1 MEEII
6 LKKLEQIEKNS
17 LLASKNILNVEDV
30 ALLTGLSVST
40 IYKLTHSRQIP
51 FYKPCG
57 KVVFF
62 DKREIED
69 WLKAN
74 RVSTADEISQKAQ
87 SFCMKPR
94 KS

>member
-1 MEEII
+1 MEEMI
-6 LKKLEQIEKNS
+6 LRKLEQIEKNS

-74 RVSTADEISQKAQ
+74 RVSTAEEISQQAQ
-87 SFCMKPR
+87 SFCMNPR